1 MSVLVV
7 ADPRVVDHDTGRG
20 HPESP
25 ARYAAAIGGI
35 AAAGLT
41 EVVEFVQ
48 PVACDPAAI
57 VAVHDRA
64 MVEAVADACRVG
76 RALDADTPVVPRSWD
91 AAMLA
96 AGAGLTAVDRLRSS
110 DHDGAF
116 CVVRPPGHHAT
127 RASAMGFCLFNNIAI
142 TARALADAGERVM
155 IADVDAHH
163 GNGTQDIFRD
173 DPDVLFVSW
182 HQWPLYPGTGWLTDI
197 GGPAA
202 LGRTINLP
210 MPPGSTGDRYRRAF
224 DEVVAPAMAAFSP
237 TWLLISAGYDAHRAD
252 PLTSLGLTS
261 GDYADVIADL
271 VAEVGAA
278 HTVCF
283 LEGGYDLDAVSA
295 STGSTISVLAGQ
307 LVHPEPP
314 TSGGPGD
321 AIVDSIIEFHRREG
335 VLAPR

>member
-7 ADPRVVDHDTGRG
+7 ADPRVVDHDTGRS

-25 ARYAAAIGGI
+25 ARYAAAVQGI
-35 AAAGLT
+35 EGAGLSAA
-41 EVVEFVQ
+41 VQ
-48 PVACDPAAI
+48 FALPVAYDPEAI
-57 VAVHDRA
+57 ATVHERA
-64 MVEAVADACRVG
+64 MVAAVADACRD
-76 RALDADTPVVPRSWD
+76 RRSLDSDTPVVPRSWD

-96 AGAGLTAVDRLRSS
+96 AGAGLTAVDALRGN

-116 CVVRPPGHHAT
+116 CIVRPPGHHAT

-142 TARALADAGERVM
+142 TARALVDAGERVM

-163 GNGTQDIFRD
+163 GNGTQDIFHD

-182 HQWPLYPGTGWLTDI
+182 HQWPLYPGTGWFTDI

-210 MPPGSTGDRYRRAF
+210 MPPGATGDRYRRAF

-237 TWLLISAGYDAHRAD
+237 TWLLISAGFDAHRAD

-261 GDYADVIADL
+261 GDYADLIADL
-271 VAEVGAA
+271 VAGVGAA
-278 HTVCF
+278 RTICF
-283 LEGGYDLDAVSA
+283 LEGGYDLDAVSL
-295 STGSTISVLAGQ
+295 STGSTIAVLAGDVIH
-307 LVHPEPP
+307 LEPP

-321 AIVDSIIEFHRREG
+321 AIVDSIIEFHLREG